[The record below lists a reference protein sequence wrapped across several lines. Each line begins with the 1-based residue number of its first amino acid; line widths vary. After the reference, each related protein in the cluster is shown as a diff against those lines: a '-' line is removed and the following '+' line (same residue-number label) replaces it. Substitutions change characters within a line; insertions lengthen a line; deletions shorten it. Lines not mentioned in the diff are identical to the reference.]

1 MQQKRSFFE
10 RLTGSVNLN
19 EDDYENEEEHNSK
32 EENLNQNTLN
42 NFKDFQAKT
51 AVFKKNKLAEEGNEE
66 GQLTIDC
73 YKTPQE
79 IIIESIVAGVKPDD
93 LDVTITR
100 DLVTI
105 RGKRARAS
113 NISSENYLYQEL
125 YWGSFSRSI
134 VLDEEID
141 VDAAEAVLNKNG
153 IITITLPK
161 LDKNR
166 SQKIKVKND

>member
-10 RLTGSVNLN
+10 RLTGSVNLDEN
-19 EDDYENEEEHNSK
+19 DYDNEEENNSAVK
-32 EENLNQNTLN
+32 TLNQDTLN
-42 NFKDFQAKT
+42 NYNDFQTKT
-51 AVFKKNKLAEEGNEE
+51 AVFKKNKLAEGEE
-66 GQLTIDC
+66 DGQLTIDC

-79 IIIESIVAGVKPDD
+79 IVIQSIVAGVKPDD

-100 DLVTI
+100 DMVI
-105 RGKRARAS
+105 IKGKRTRSS
-113 NISSENYLYQEL
+113 NTSSEDYLYQEL

-134 VLDEEID
+134 ILDEEID

>member
-10 RLTGSVNLN
+10 RLTGSVNLDEN
-19 EDDYENEEEHNSK
+19 DYENEEEDNSAAK
-32 EENLNQNTLN
+32 NANQNAL
-42 NFKDFQAKT
+42 KDYSDFQAKT
-51 AVFKKNKLAEEGNEE
+51 AVFKKNKLADEGEE

-73 YKTPQE
+73 YKTPQA
-79 IIIESIVAGVKPDD
+79 IVIESIVAGVKPDD

-100 DLVTI
+100 DMVTI
-105 RGKRARAS
+105 KGKRARSS

-125 YWGSFSRSI
+125 YWGAFSRSI
-134 VLDEEID
+134 ILDEEID

>member
-19 EDDYENEEEHNSK
+19 EDNYENDENGSVA
-32 EENLNQNTLN
+32 ENLSENPLN
-42 NFKDFQAKT
+42 NYNDFQTKT
-51 AVFKKNKLAEEGNEE
+51 ATFKKNKLAEEGSED

-73 YKTPQE
+73 YKTPQA
-79 IIIESIVAGVKPDD
+79 IVIQSIVAGVKPDD

-100 DLVTI
+100 DMITI
-105 RGKRARAS
+105 KGKRARSS
-113 NISSENYLYQEL
+113 NVSSEDYLYQEL
-125 YWGSFSRSI
+125 YWGSFSRVI

-141 VDAAEAVLNKNG
+141 VDASEAILNKNG
-153 IITITLPK
+153 IITINLPK